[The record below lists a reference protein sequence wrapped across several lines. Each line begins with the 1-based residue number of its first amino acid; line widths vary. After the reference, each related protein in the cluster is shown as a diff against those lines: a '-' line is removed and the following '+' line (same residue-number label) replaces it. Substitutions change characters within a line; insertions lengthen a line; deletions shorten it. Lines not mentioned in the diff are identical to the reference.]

1 MNLAVIS
8 SDEGERVKA
17 MQLTEKLLATNPRYF
32 YARLLQA
39 QIKATEGDLDAAVEE
54 TESVLSEQPHSA
66 QAWLLRAQLAA
77 RQSDRSTAIRAIQ
90 RTIDEQVQDS
100 HLYLFLG
107 QLLATEG
114 ARMKRDRLREMPALW
129 SGPPNQREQIEADLA
144 KLRPPRKNK
153 LKKSHLHASVF
164 SICFGARTWKGGE

>member
-1 MNLAVIS
+1 M
-8 SDEGERVKA
+8 
-17 MQLTEKLLATNPRYF
+17 TEKLLATNPRYF

-90 RTIDEQVQDS
+90 RTIDEQVQDRTYTFS
-100 HLYLFLG
+100 SDNYWRRK
-107 QLLATEG
+107 G
-114 ARMKRDRLREMPALW
+114 ARMKP
-129 SGPPNQREQIEADLA
+129 
-144 KLRPPRKNK
+144 
-153 LKKSHLHASVF
+153 
-164 SICFGARTWKGGE
+164 